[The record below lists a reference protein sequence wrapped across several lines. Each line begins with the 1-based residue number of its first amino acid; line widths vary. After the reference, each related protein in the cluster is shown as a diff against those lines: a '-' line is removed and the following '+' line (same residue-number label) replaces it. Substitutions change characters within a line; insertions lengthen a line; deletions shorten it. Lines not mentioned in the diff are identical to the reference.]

1 MRTICTWS
9 ALILAC
15 AVAVSTS
22 YSEPSHNPDSVNGHK
37 LALLICSAC
46 HIAAPD
52 QNKPPILRTP
62 AVSFQSLAE
71 KEGTSYEGI
80 RNFILTTHQDI
91 SHPKDMPNPM
101 LTDDEASDISAYI
114 VSLRRMQ

>member
-1 MRTICTWS
+1 MRTICIWVT
-9 ALILAC
+9 LVIAC
-15 AVAVSTS
+15 TVAVSTS

-46 HIAAPD
+46 HTAAPD
-52 QNKPPILRTP
+52 QNKLPILRTP

-71 KEGTSYEGI
+71 KKSTSYEGI

-91 SHPKDMPNPM
+91 GHPKDMPNPM

-114 VSLRRMQ
+114 VSLRRMR